1 MKVFTLILALTACL
15 VFAEPTKAQSVRF
28 RLVQQPIYVQ
38 QPVIVQQLV
47 QQPIYVQQQQQQ
59 QQPQPVIVQQLV
71 QQPVLVQQRFVV
83 HPVTVTYVQRGG
95 VIPRQNFVRTK
106 RISVFSIF

>member
-59 QQPQPVIVQQLV
+59 QQQPVIVQQLV